1 MFLYKPFIRR
11 HDCFLVLEDIS
22 STLQR
27 SLMPSS
33 RPAVHEDVWARRS
46 GSRGQVL
53 PGGGSG
59 DQGPQLRLGPE
70 ARSPTELRDPEL
82 SAGANRYA
90 NNGAKTR
97 SRRPLT
103 HGLPLFLCFPAAS
116 APLEDSCRDKP
127 TANCALV
134 LKVKLCSHWYYRK
147 ACCQSCKAPRP

>member
-1 MFLYKPFIRR
+1 MFLYKLFIRR
-11 HDCFLVLEDIS
+11 QDYFLVLEDIS

-33 RPAVHEDVWARRS
+33 HPAVHEDVWARRS

-70 ARSPTELRDPEL
+70 ARSPTGLRDPQL

-90 NNGAKTR
+90 NNGANPIPTAFN
-97 SRRPLT
+97 P
-103 HGLPLFLCFPAAS
+103 PACLCFCVS
-116 APLEDSCRDKP
+116 QQPL
-127 TANCALV
+127 L
-134 LKVKLCSHWYYRK
+134 L
-147 ACCQSCKAPRP
+147 